1 MMNKS
6 VKQIQLEERILKL
19 LVGKP
24 LQAIEL
30 LFANPEIQALQE
42 YANIVSIKRLG
53 YNDHGPVHMRK
64 ATLNTITMFHLLFE
78 AGIKMNLEKER
89 VGNAEDSLVGVIMAS
104 LMHDMGMS
112 IARDSHEFLSIQLAT
127 PYIDK
132 VLAQIYPEDDYNLKA
147 AVRSIAIEGIFG
159 HMATHKIHSLEAGLV
174 LIGDGSDMEKGRA
187 RIPSILSSKVRPGDI
202 HRTSASA
209 IQKVRIHKGEEKPIC
224 IEVEMNA
231 SVGFFQI
238 EEVFFPKINISP
250 VKPYIELYAGVT
262 DREMLRYL

>member
-1 MMNKS
+1 MNKS
-6 VKQIQLEERILKL
+6 IKQIQLEERILKL
-19 LVGKP
+19 LTGKP
-24 LQAIEL
+24 LKAMEL
-30 LFANPEIQALQE
+30 LFTDPEIQALQE

-53 YNDHGPVHMRK
+53 FNDHGPVHMRK
-64 ATLNTITMFHLLFE
+64 ATMNTIKMFSLLNE

-89 VGNAEDSLVGVIMAS
+89 VGSADDSLVGVIMAS

-112 IARDSHEFLSIQLAT
+112 IARDSHEYLSIQLAI
-127 PYIDK
+127 PHIDK
-132 VLAQIYPEDDYNLKA
+132 VLGSIYGADEHNIKA

-159 HMATHKIHSLEAGLV
+159 HMASHKIHSLEAGLV

-187 RIPSILSSKVRPGDI
+187 RIPMILSSKVRPGDI
-202 HRTSASA
+202 HRTSAAA
-209 IQKVRIHKGEEKPIC
+209 IQKVTIRKGEEKPIC

-250 VKPYIELYAGVT
+250 VKPYIELYAGVI
-262 DREMLRYL
+262 DRDMLRYL

>member
-1 MMNKS
+1 MNKS
-6 VKQIQLEERILKL
+6 IKQIQLEKRILRML
-19 LVGKP
+19 TGKP
-24 LQAIEL
+24 LQTAEL
-30 LFANPEIQALQE
+30 LFADPEIQALQE

-53 YNDHGPVHMRK
+53 FNDHGPVHMRK
-64 ATLNTITMFHLLFE
+64 ATLNAARMFNLLDE

-112 IARDSHEFLSIQLAT
+112 ITRDVHEIMSIQLAL
-127 PYIDK
+127 PFIEK
-132 VLAQIYPEDDYNLKA
+132 ILNAIYAEDEYHIKA
-147 AVRSIAIEGIFG
+147 AVRAITIEGIFG

-187 RIPSILSSKVRPGDI
+187 RIPTMLSSQVRPGDI

-209 IQKVRIHKGEEKPIC
+209 IQRVRIRKGEEKPIC

-250 VKPYIELYAGVT
+250 VKPYIELYAGVPE
-262 DREMLRYL
+262 REMLRYL

>member
-1 MMNKS
+1 MNKS
-6 VKQIQLEERILKL
+6 VKQIQLEERILKML
-19 LVGKP
+19 EGKP
-24 LQAIEL
+24 LQAMQL
-30 LFANPEIQALQE
+30 LFEDPEIQALQE

-64 ATLNTITMFHLLFE
+64 ATLNTITMFHLLHE

-89 VGNAEDSLVGVIMAS
+89 VGSAEDSLVGVIMAS
-104 LMHDMGMS
+104 LMHDMGMT
-112 IARDSHEFLSIQLAT
+112 IARDSHEFLSIQIAT
-127 PYIDK
+127 PFIEK
-132 VLAQIYPEDDYNLKA
+132 VLAAVYKDDDYNLKA

-187 RIPSILSSKVRPGDI
+187 RIPTILSSKVRPGDI

-209 IQKVRIHKGEEKPIC
+209 IQKVRIRKGEEKPIC
-224 IEVEMNA
+224 IEVEMTA

-250 VKPYIELYAGVT
+250 VKPYIELYAGVV